1 MSQRSLKALE
11 KGFFYENQAKTFLQ
25 EKGYE
30 ILAQNYRFGKG
41 EIDLIAQQN
50 NWLVFVEVRYRKNA
64 DFGYPE
70 QSISAK
76 KKTLIRQ
83 TAENFI
89 FQKNWQG
96 NIRFDI
102 VAIIEN
108 GEIEHFQDCF

>member
-1 MSQRSLKALE
+1 MKKALKTLE
-11 KGFFYENQAKTFLQ
+11 KGFFYENQAKAFLQ
-25 EKGYE
+25 ENGYE

-41 EIDLIAQQN
+41 EIDIIVQKEG
-50 NWLVFVEVRYRKNA
+50 WLVFVEVRYRKNA

-70 QSISAK
+70 QSISEK
-76 KKTLIRQ
+76 KKNLLRQ

-89 FQKNWQG
+89 FEKNWQG

-102 VAIIEN
+102 VAILEN